1 MLDPS
6 CIQTLSSSCDELAT
20 RDLSAA
26 AAVGAAEFPVCSAC
40 HGGVDEGLRC
50 RARKSGRINSR
61 QFGAL
66 ADAFV
71 TFAVARLTYDLE
83 MGVRIDIKPR
93 LGAYVGVAAR
103 EGESLRWHW
112 LAAR

>member
-1 MLDPS
+1 MSRPEVWADQQP
-6 CIQTLSSSCDELAT
+6 
-20 RDLSAA
+20 
-26 AAVGAAEFPVCSAC
+26 PVWRPC
-40 HGGVDEGLRC
+40 
-50 RARKSGRINSR
+50 GR
-61 QFGAL
+61 
-66 ADAFV
+66 FV

-93 LGAYVGVAAR
+93 LGAYVGVAVR